1 MSAPH
6 LWTRKDHKEY
16 KLSCDS
22 FPCPQKK
29 HEGQEI
35 EVNIKKNETPRVC
48 FSITSLQPKVLL
60 RSFNSVVFI
69 CLL

>member
-1 MSAPH
+1 MSAQH
-6 LWTRKDHKEY
+6 LWTREDHKEY
-16 KLSCDS
+16 KLPCNT

-35 EVNIKKNETPRVC
+35 EVNHKNESPRVC
-48 FSITSLQPKVLL
+48 PSISSLHPEVLL
-60 RSFNSVVFI
+60 RTFNSVAFI

>member
-1 MSAPH
+1 MSAQH
-6 LWTRKDHKEY
+6 LWTQKDHKEY

-35 EVNIKKNETPRVC
+35 EVNHGNGAPRVC
-48 FSITSLQPKVLL
+48 FSISSLHPKVL